1 MMAPG
6 SSTDTTARATAAAGP
21 GAGRRLRVLVLDDH
35 EVVHWGFR
43 LMLSRQSWVER
54 CLNASTVDDAVQLAV
69 RWEPHV
75 AVVDLMLG
83 GESGV
88 DAIGRLRAV
97 APGVRVLLISGA
109 GRISAAAARTAGAD
123 GFVAKDLPADDIA
136 RAVRMVGLGHSVFPP
151 QAPVQQG
158 ELQLTPRELEV
169 LDGLGRGATN
179 PEIAAELHLS
189 PHTIKEHT
197 SALYRKLE
205 VRNRAEAVARAQQL
219 GLVG

>member
-1 MMAPG
+1 M
-6 SSTDTTARATAAAGP
+6 TAAAGSSSSAAGP
-21 GAGRRLRVLVLDDH
+21 VSTASAGGRRLRVLVLDDH

-43 LMLSRQSWVER
+43 LMLSRQPWVER
-54 CLNASTVDDAVQLAV
+54 CLNACTIDDAVQLAD
-69 RWEPHV
+69 RWTPHV
-75 AVVDLMLG
+75 AVVDLMLA

-88 DAIGRLRAV
+88 EAIGRLRSV

-169 LDGLGRGATN
+169 LEGLGRGATN